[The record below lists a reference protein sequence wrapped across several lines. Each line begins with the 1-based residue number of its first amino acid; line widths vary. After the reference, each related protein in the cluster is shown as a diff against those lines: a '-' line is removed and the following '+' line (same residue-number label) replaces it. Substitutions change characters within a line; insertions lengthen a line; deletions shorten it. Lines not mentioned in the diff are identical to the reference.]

1 MRSMCKWLF
10 AAILSCATC
19 VCLAEGDPV
28 GGEYLMYWMVDYSGK
43 ATDMATQV
51 AEKAN
56 AGWINPN
63 RDTAN
68 DFNWSRLVA
77 VVDGEKVTVG
87 AAELELDSAQNS
99 LKAGSEANP
108 LVADLSG
115 VSGPITS
122 FAVEFFNYSNGS
134 LSLLGWTESITPD
147 ELVANGMIADFRDPK
162 YPQASYA
169 VWSPME
175 FAAVP
180 EPTSGLLL
188 LIGGA
193 LLALR
198 RRRRAE
204 ANVEG

>member
-28 GGEYLMYWMVDYSGK
+28 GEYLMYWMVDYSAK
-43 ATDMATQV
+43 ATDMETQV
-51 AEKAN
+51 AGKTAE
-56 AGWINPN
+56 GWINPN

-68 DFNWSRLVA
+68 DFKWSRLVA

-87 AAELELDSAQNS
+87 AAKLVD
-99 LKAGSEANP
+99 LKAGTEADP
-108 LVADLSG
+108 LVADLRG
-115 VSGPITS
+115 VSGTITS
-122 FAVEFFNYSNGS
+122 FAVEFFNYSDGS

-147 ELVANGMIADFRDPK
+147 ELLAQGKIADFRDPK
-162 YPQASYA
+162 YPQASYDI
-169 VWSPME
+169 WSPKE

-198 RRRRAE
+198 RKQRKD
-204 ANVEG
+204 VEG

>member
-28 GGEYLMYWMVDYSGK
+28 GEYLMYWMVDYSGM
-43 ATDMATQV
+43 ASEMATQV
-51 AEKAN
+51 EVAEVG
-56 AGWINPN
+56 GWINPN
-63 RDTAN
+63 RDKAN

-77 VVDGEKVTVG
+77 VVDGEKKVTVG
-87 AAELELDSAQNS
+87 AAELNGLR
-99 LKAGSEANP
+99 AGTTDNP

-115 VSGPITS
+115 VSGTITS
-122 FAVEFFNYSNGS
+122 FAVEFFNDSNGS

-147 ELVANGMIADFRDPK
+147 ELLAQGKIADFRDPK
-162 YPQASYA
+162 YPQASYDI
-169 VWSPME
+169 WSPKE

-198 RRRRAE
+198 RKQRKD
-204 ANVEG
+204 VEG

>member
-28 GGEYLMYWMVDYSGK
+28 GEYLMYWMVDYSGK
-43 ATDMATQV
+43 AGDMAAQV
-51 AEKAN
+51 TDKAN
-56 AGWINPN
+56 AGWINQGRNPN
-63 RDTAN
+63 N

-77 VVDGEKVTVG
+77 VVDGEKKVTVG
-87 AAELELDSAQNS
+87 AAELRDLQ
-99 LKAGSEANP
+99 AGSKTAP
-108 LVADLSG
+108 LVADLRG
-115 VSGPITS
+115 VSGTITS

-147 ELVANGMIADFRDPK
+147 ELLAQGKIADFRDPK

-198 RRRRAE
+198 RKQRKDI
-204 ANVEG
+204 EG

>member
-43 ATDMATQV
+43 ASEMATQV
-51 AEKAN
+51 NVAEVG
-56 AGWINPN
+56 GWINPN
-63 RDTAN
+63 RETAN

-87 AAELELDSAQNS
+87 AAELRDLQ
-99 LKAGSEANP
+99 AGSKADP
-108 LVADLSG
+108 LVADLRG

-122 FAVEFFNYSNGS
+122 FAVEFFNYNVLDGS

-147 ELVANGMIADFRDPK
+147 ELVAQGKIADFRDPK
-162 YPQASYA
+162 YPQASYD
-169 VWSPME
+169 VWSPKE

-198 RRRRAE
+198 RKQRKD
-204 ANVEG
+204 VEG

>member
-19 VCLAEGDPV
+19 VCLAEEDPV
-28 GGEYLMYWMVDYSGK
+28 GVYLMYWMVDYSGK
-43 ATDMATQV
+43 AADMVTQV
-51 AEKAN
+51 AGKTAE
-56 AGWINPN
+56 GWINPN
-63 RDTAN
+63 RNTAN

-87 AAELELDSAQNS
+87 AAELNS
-99 LKAGSEANP
+99 LQAGSTADP

-122 FAVEFFNYSNGS
+122 FAVEFFNYNESDGS
-134 LSLLGWTESITPD
+134 LSLLGWTESVSP
-147 ELVANGMIADFRDPK
+147 EFLAASGMIADFRDPK

-169 VWSPME
+169 VWSPTE

-198 RRRRAE
+198 RKQRKD
-204 ANVEG
+204 VEG

>member
-1 MRSMCKWLF
+1 MRSVCKWLF

-28 GGEYLMYWMVDYSGK
+28 GEYLMYWMVDYSGK
-43 ATDMATQV
+43 AGGMAAQV
-51 AEKAN
+51 EEKAD

-63 RDTAN
+63 RDTGN

-87 AAELELDSAQNS
+87 VAELND

-115 VSGPITS
+115 VSGTITS
-122 FAVEFFNYSNGS
+122 FAVEFFNYSDGS

-147 ELVANGMIADFRDPK
+147 ELLAQGKIADFRDPK
-162 YPQASYA
+162 YPQASYDT
-169 VWSPME
+169 WSPKD

-198 RRRRAE
+198 RKQRKD
-204 ANVEG
+204 VEG

>member
-43 ATDMATQV
+43 ASEMATQV
-51 AEKAN
+51 NVAEVG
-56 AGWINPN
+56 GWINPN
-63 RDTAN
+63 RETAN

-77 VVDGEKVTVG
+77 VVDGEKKVTVG
-87 AAELELDSAQNS
+87 AAELNGLR
-99 LKAGSEANP
+99 AGSTTDP
-108 LVADLSG
+108 LVADLRG
-115 VSGPITS
+115 VSGTITS
-122 FAVEFFNYSNGS
+122 FAVEFFNYNVLDGS

-147 ELVANGMIADFRDPK
+147 ELLAQGKIADFRDPK
-162 YPQASYA
+162 YPQASYDI
-169 VWSPME
+169 WSPTD

-198 RRRRAE
+198 RKQRKD
-204 ANVEG
+204 VEG

>member
-19 VCLAEGDPV
+19 VCLAEGDSV
-28 GGEYLMYWMVDYSGK
+28 GEYLMYWMVDYSGK
-43 ATDMATQV
+43 AGDMATQV
-51 AEKAN
+51 ADKTAE
-56 AGWINPN
+56 GWINPN
-63 RDTAN
+63 RNPDK

-77 VVDGEKVTVG
+77 VVDGEKKVTVG
-87 AAELELDSAQNS
+87 AAELNG
-99 LKAGSEANP
+99 LKAGTTDNP
-108 LVADLSG
+108 LVADLRG
-115 VSGPITS
+115 VSGTITS

-198 RRRRAE
+198 RKQRKDI
-204 ANVEG
+204 EG

>member
-28 GGEYLMYWMVDYSGK
+28 GEYLMYWMVDYSAK
-43 ATDMATQV
+43 ATDMAAQV
-51 AEKAN
+51 TDKAN
-56 AGWINPN
+56 AGWINQGRNP
-63 RDTAN
+63 AN

-77 VVDGEKVTVG
+77 VVDGEKKVTVG
-87 AAELELDSAQNS
+87 AAELNRLQ
-99 LKAGSEANP
+99 AGTDTP
-108 LVADLSG
+108 LVADLRG
-115 VSGPITS
+115 VSGTITS
-122 FAVEFFNYSNGS
+122 FAVEFFNYNVLDGS

-147 ELVANGMIADFRDPK
+147 ELLAQGKSADFRDPK
-162 YPQASYA
+162 YPQASYDI
-169 VWSPME
+169 WSPKE

-198 RRRRAE
+198 RKQRKD
-204 ANVEG
+204 VEG

>member
-1 MRSMCKWLF
+1 MCKWLF

-28 GGEYLMYWMVDYSGK
+28 GEYLMYWMVDYSGK
-43 ATDMATQV
+43 AGDMAAQV
-51 AEKAN
+51 TDKAN
-56 AGWINPN
+56 AGWINQGRNPN
-63 RDTAN
+63 N

-77 VVDGEKVTVG
+77 VVAGEKVTVG
-87 AAELELDSAQNS
+87 AAELVD
-99 LKAGSEANP
+99 LKAGTEADP

-122 FAVEFFNYSNGS
+122 FAVEFFNDSDGS

-147 ELVANGMIADFRDPK
+147 ELVAKGMIADFRDPK

-198 RRRRAE
+198 RKQRKD
-204 ANVEG
+204 VEG

>member
-28 GGEYLMYWMVDYSGK
+28 GEYLMYWMVDYSGK

-51 AEKAN
+51 TEKA
-56 AGWINPN
+56 ADGWINLSPN
-63 RDTAN
+63 TGNDFTAN

-77 VVDGEKVTVG
+77 VVNGEKVTVG
-87 AAELELDSAQNS
+87 AAELVD
-99 LKAGSEANP
+99 LKAGTEADP

-122 FAVEFFNYSNGS
+122 FAVEFFNDSDGS

-162 YPQASYA
+162 YPQASYD
-169 VWSPME
+169 VWSPKE

-198 RRRRAE
+198 RKQRKD
-204 ANVEG
+204 VEG

>member
-28 GGEYLMYWMVDYSGK
+28 GEYLMYWMVDYSGELDNMK
-43 ATDMATQV
+43 TQV
-51 AEKAN
+51 ALKETEVG
-56 AGWINPN
+56 GWINPN

-77 VVDGEKVTVG
+77 VVDGEKKVTVG
-87 AAELELDSAQNS
+87 AAELNGLR
-99 LKAGSEANP
+99 AGTTDNP

-115 VSGPITS
+115 VSGTITS
-122 FAVEFFNYSNGS
+122 FAVEFFNYSDGS

-147 ELVANGMIADFRDPK
+147 ALVAQGKIADFRDPK

-169 VWSPME
+169 VWSPTE

-198 RRRRAE
+198 RKQRKD
-204 ANVEG
+204 VEG

>member
-43 ATDMATQV
+43 AGDMATQV
-51 AEKAN
+51 EVAEVG
-56 AGWINPN
+56 GWINPN
-63 RDTAN
+63 RDKAN

-87 AAELELDSAQNS
+87 AAELRDLQ
-99 LKAGSEANP
+99 AGSKADP
-108 LVADLSG
+108 LVADLRG

-122 FAVEFFNYSNGS
+122 FAVEFFNYNVLDGS

-147 ELVANGMIADFRDPK
+147 ELLAQGKIADFRDPK
-162 YPQASYA
+162 YPQASYD
-169 VWSPME
+169 VWSPKE

-198 RRRRAE
+198 RKQRKD
-204 ANVEG
+204 VEG

>member
-1 MRSMCKWLF
+1 MRSMCKWLL

-28 GGEYLMYWMVDYSGK
+28 GEYLMYWMVDYSGMAK
-43 ATDMATQV
+43 DMADQV
-51 AEKAN
+51 AKKAN
-56 AGWINPN
+56 AGWINQGRNPN
-63 RDTAN
+63 N

-77 VVDGEKVTVG
+77 VVDGEKKVTVG
-87 AAELELDSAQNS
+87 AAELNS
-99 LKAGSEANP
+99 LKAGTDTP
-108 LVADLSG
+108 LVADLRG
-115 VSGPITS
+115 VSGTITS
-122 FAVEFFNYSNGS
+122 FAVEFFNYNVLDGS

-147 ELVANGMIADFRDPK
+147 ELLAQGKIADFRDPK
-162 YPQASYA
+162 YPQASYD
-169 VWSPME
+169 VWSPKE

-198 RRRRAE
+198 RKQRKD
-204 ANVEG
+204 VEG

>member
-43 ATDMATQV
+43 ASEMATQV
-51 AEKAN
+51 NVAEGG
-56 AGWINPN
+56 GWINPN
-63 RDTAN
+63 RETAK

-87 AAELELDSAQNS
+87 AAELRDLQ
-99 LKAGSEANP
+99 AGSKADP
-108 LVADLSG
+108 LVADLRG

-122 FAVEFFNYSNGS
+122 FAVEFFNYNESDGS
-134 LSLLGWTESITPD
+134 LSLLGWTESVSP
-147 ELVANGMIADFRDPK
+147 EFLVANGMIADFRDPK

-198 RRRRAE
+198 RKQRKD
-204 ANVEG
+204 VEG

>member
-28 GGEYLMYWMVDYSGK
+28 GEYLMYWMVDYSGK
-43 ATDMATQV
+43 ASEMATQV
-51 AEKAN
+51 ADKTAE
-56 AGWINPN
+56 GWINPN
-63 RDTAN
+63 RNPDK

-77 VVDGEKVTVG
+77 VVDGEKKVTVG
-87 AAELELDSAQNS
+87 AAELNGLR
-99 LKAGSEANP
+99 AGTTDNP
-108 LVADLSG
+108 LVADLRG

-122 FAVEFFNYSNGS
+122 FAVEFFNYNESDGS
-134 LSLLGWTESITPD
+134 LSLLGWTESVSP
-147 ELVANGMIADFRDPK
+147 EFLVANGMIADFRDPK
-162 YPQASYA
+162 YPQASYD
-169 VWSPME
+169 VWSPKE

-198 RRRRAE
+198 RKQRKD
-204 ANVEG
+204 VEG

>member
-28 GGEYLMYWMVDYSGK
+28 GEYLMYWMVDYSGELDNMK
-43 ATDMATQV
+43 TQV
-51 AEKAN
+51 ALKETEVG
-56 AGWINPN
+56 GWINPN
-63 RDTAN
+63 RDKAN

-77 VVDGEKVTVG
+77 VVDGEKKVTVG
-87 AAELELDSAQNS
+87 AAELNGLR
-99 LKAGSEANP
+99 AGTTDNP

-115 VSGPITS
+115 VSGTITS
-122 FAVEFFNYSNGS
+122 FAVEFFNYSGGS

-147 ELVANGMIADFRDPK
+147 ELLAQGKIADFRDPK
-162 YPQASYA
+162 YPQASYDI
-169 VWSPME
+169 WSPKE

-198 RRRRAE
+198 RKQRKD
-204 ANVEG
+204 VEG

>member
-28 GGEYLMYWMVDYSGK
+28 GEYLMYWMVDYSGK

-51 AEKAN
+51 DGKTAE
-56 AGWINPN
+56 GWINPN
-63 RDTAN
+63 RETAN

-87 AAELELDSAQNS
+87 AAELND
-99 LKAGSEANP
+99 LKAGSTDTP
-108 LVADLSG
+108 LVADLRG

-122 FAVEFFNYSNGS
+122 FAVEFFNYNVLDGS

-147 ELVANGMIADFRDPK
+147 ELVAQGKIADFRDPK

-169 VWSPME
+169 VWSPKE

-198 RRRRAE
+198 RKQRKDI
-204 ANVEG
+204 EG

>member
-43 ATDMATQV
+43 ASEMATQV
-51 AEKAN
+51 ADKTAE
-56 AGWINPN
+56 GWINPN
-63 RDTAN
+63 RDTGN

-87 AAELELDSAQNS
+87 AAELNS
-99 LKAGSEANP
+99 LQAGSTADP
-108 LVADLSG
+108 LVADLRG
-115 VSGPITS
+115 VSGTITS
-122 FAVEFFNYSNGS
+122 FAVEFFNYNVLDGS

-147 ELVANGMIADFRDPK
+147 ELLAQGKIADFRDPK

-198 RRRRAE
+198 RKQRKD
-204 ANVEG
+204 VEG

>member
-28 GGEYLMYWMVDYSGK
+28 GEYLMYWMVDYTGELGNMK
-43 ATDMATQV
+43 TQV
-51 AEKAN
+51 ALKETEVG
-56 AGWINPN
+56 GWINPN
-63 RDTAN
+63 RDKAN

-77 VVDGEKVTVG
+77 VVDGEKKVTVG
-87 AAELELDSAQNS
+87 AAELNGLR
-99 LKAGSEANP
+99 AGTTDNP
-108 LVADLSG
+108 LVADLRG
-115 VSGPITS
+115 VSGTITS
-122 FAVEFFNYSNGS
+122 FAVEFFNYNVLDGS

-147 ELVANGMIADFRDPK
+147 ELLAQGKIADFRDPK

-169 VWSPME
+169 VWSPKE

-198 RRRRAE
+198 RKQRKD
-204 ANVEG
+204 VEG

>member
-28 GGEYLMYWMVDYSGK
+28 GEYLMYWMVDYSGK
-43 ATDMATQV
+43 AGDMATQV
-51 AEKAN
+51 AGKTAE
-56 AGWINPN
+56 GWINPN
-63 RDTAN
+63 HNPKN

-77 VVDGEKVTVG
+77 VVDGEKKVTVG
-87 AAELELDSAQNS
+87 AAELNG
-99 LKAGSEANP
+99 LKAGTTDNP
-108 LVADLSG
+108 LVADLRG
-115 VSGPITS
+115 VSGTITS
-122 FAVEFFNYSNGS
+122 FAVEFFNYNVLDGS

-175 FAAVP
+175 FTAVP

-198 RRRRAE
+198 RKQRKD
-204 ANVEG
+204 VEG

>member
-51 AEKAN
+51 AEKA
-56 AGWINPN
+56 ADGWINLSPN
-63 RDTAN
+63 TGNDFTAN

-87 AAELELDSAQNS
+87 AAELRDLQ
-99 LKAGSEANP
+99 AGSKADP
-108 LVADLSG
+108 LVADLRG

-122 FAVEFFNYSNGS
+122 FAVEFFNYNVLDGS

-147 ELVANGMIADFRDPK
+147 ELVAQGKIADFRDPK
-162 YPQASYA
+162 YPQASYD
-169 VWSPME
+169 VWSPKE

-198 RRRRAE
+198 RKQRKD
-204 ANVEG
+204 VEG

>member
-19 VCLAEGDPV
+19 VCLAEEDPV
-28 GGEYLMYWMVDYSGK
+28 GVYLMYWMVDYS
-43 ATDMATQV
+43 
-51 AEKAN
+51 EKA
-56 AGWINPN
+56 ADGWINLSPN
-63 RDTAN
+63 TGNDFTAN

-77 VVDGEKVTVG
+77 VVNGEKVTVG
-87 AAELELDSAQNS
+87 AAELVD
-99 LKAGSEANP
+99 LKAGTEADP

-115 VSGPITS
+115 LSGPITS
-122 FAVEFFNYSNGS
+122 FAVEFFNDSDGS

-147 ELVANGMIADFRDPK
+147 ELVAQGMIADFRDPK

-198 RRRRAE
+198 RKQRKD
-204 ANVEG
+204 VEG

>member
-43 ATDMATQV
+43 ASEMATQV
-51 AEKAN
+51 NVAEVG
-56 AGWINPN
+56 GWINPN
-63 RDTAN
+63 RETAN

-87 AAELELDSAQNS
+87 AAELVD
-99 LKAGSEANP
+99 LKAGTEANP
-108 LVADLSG
+108 LVADLRG

-122 FAVEFFNYSNGS
+122 FAVEFFNYSDGS

-147 ELVANGMIADFRDPK
+147 ELVAQGKIADFRDPK
-162 YPQASYA
+162 YPQASYD
-169 VWSPME
+169 VWSPKE

-198 RRRRAE
+198 RKQRKD
-204 ANVEG
+204 VEG

>member
-28 GGEYLMYWMVDYSGK
+28 GEYLMYWMVDYSGK

-51 AEKAN
+51 AEKA
-56 AGWINPN
+56 ADGWINLSPN
-63 RDTAN
+63 TGNDFTAN
-68 DFNWSRLVA
+68 DFKWSRLVA
-77 VVDGEKVTVG
+77 VVNGEKVTVG
-87 AAELELDSAQNS
+87 AAELVD
-99 LKAGSEANP
+99 LKAGTEADP

-115 VSGPITS
+115 LSGPITS
-122 FAVEFFNYSNGS
+122 FAVEFFNDSDGS

-198 RRRRAE
+198 RKQRKD
-204 ANVEG
+204 VEG

>member
-28 GGEYLMYWMVDYSGK
+28 GEYLMYWMVDYSGK
-43 ATDMATQV
+43 AGDMAAQV
-51 AEKAN
+51 TDKAN
-56 AGWINPN
+56 AGWINQGRNPN
-63 RDTAN
+63 N

-77 VVDGEKVTVG
+77 VVDGEKKVTVG
-87 AAELELDSAQNS
+87 AAELNGLR
-99 LKAGSEANP
+99 AGSTTDP
-108 LVADLSG
+108 LVADLRG
-115 VSGPITS
+115 VSGTITS
-122 FAVEFFNYSNGS
+122 FAVEFFNYNVLDGS

-147 ELVANGMIADFRDPK
+147 ELVAQGKIADFRDPK
-162 YPQASYA
+162 YPQASYDI
-169 VWSPME
+169 WSPTD

-198 RRRRAE
+198 RKQRKD
-204 ANVEG
+204 VEG

>member
-28 GGEYLMYWMVDYSGK
+28 GEYLMYWMVDYSGK
-43 ATDMATQV
+43 ASEMATQV
-51 AEKAN
+51 NVAEGG
-56 AGWINPN
+56 GWINPN
-63 RDTAN
+63 RDTGN

-87 AAELELDSAQNS
+87 AAELND
-99 LKAGSEANP
+99 LKAGSTDTP
-108 LVADLSG
+108 LVADLRG

-122 FAVEFFNYSNGS
+122 FAVEFFNYNESDGS
-134 LSLLGWTESITPD
+134 LSLLGWTESVSP
-147 ELVANGMIADFRDPK
+147 EFLVANGMIADFRDPK

-193 LLALR
+193 MLALR
-198 RRRRAE
+198 RKQK
-204 ANVEG
+204 

>member
-28 GGEYLMYWMVDYSGK
+28 GEYLMYWMVDYSTA
-43 ATDMATQV
+43 ATKMATQV
-51 AEKAN
+51 ADKTAE
-56 AGWINPN
+56 GWINPD
-63 RDTAN
+63 RDTRN

-77 VVDGEKVTVG
+77 VVDGEKKVTVG
-87 AAELELDSAQNS
+87 AAELNR
-99 LKAGSEANP
+99 LKAGTDTP
-108 LVADLSG
+108 LVADLRG
-115 VSGPITS
+115 VSGTITS
-122 FAVEFFNYSNGS
+122 FAVEFFNYNVLDGS

-147 ELVANGMIADFRDPK
+147 ELLAQGKIADFRDPK
-162 YPQASYA
+162 YPQASYD
-169 VWSPME
+169 VWSPKE
-175 FAAVP
+175 FVAVP

-198 RRRRAE
+198 RKQRKD
-204 ANVEG
+204 VEG

>member
-28 GGEYLMYWMVDYSGK
+28 GEYLMYWMVDYSGK
-43 ATDMATQV
+43 AGDMAAQV
-51 AEKAN
+51 TEKAN

-63 RDTAN
+63 RNPDN

-77 VVDGEKVTVG
+77 VVDGEKKVTVG
-87 AAELELDSAQNS
+87 AAELNR
-99 LKAGSEANP
+99 LKAGTDTP
-108 LVADLSG
+108 LVADLRG
-115 VSGPITS
+115 VSGTITS
-122 FAVEFFNYSNGS
+122 FAVEFFNYNVLDGS

-147 ELVANGMIADFRDPK
+147 ELLAQGKIADFRDPK

-169 VWSPME
+169 VWSPKE

-198 RRRRAE
+198 RKQRKDI
-204 ANVEG
+204 EG

>member
-1 MRSMCKWLF
+1 MRSMCKWLL

-28 GGEYLMYWMVDYSGK
+28 GEYLMYWMVDYSGELDNMK
-43 ATDMATQV
+43 TQV
-51 AEKAN
+51 ALKETEVG
-56 AGWINPN
+56 GWINPN
-63 RDTAN
+63 RNPDN

-87 AAELELDSAQNS
+87 AAELRDLQ
-99 LKAGSEANP
+99 AGSTADP

-122 FAVEFFNYSNGS
+122 FAVEFFNYNESDGS

-162 YPQASYA
+162 YPQASYD
-169 VWSPME
+169 VWSPKE

-198 RRRRAE
+198 RKQRKD
-204 ANVEG
+204 VEG

>member
-28 GGEYLMYWMVDYSGK
+28 GEYLMYWMVDYSGK
-43 ATDMATQV
+43 AGDMAAQV
-51 AEKAN
+51 TEKAN

-63 RDTAN
+63 RNPDN

-77 VVDGEKVTVG
+77 VVDGEKKVTVG
-87 AAELELDSAQNS
+87 AAELNS
-99 LKAGSEANP
+99 SLQAGSITDP
-108 LVADLSG
+108 LVADLRG
-115 VSGPITS
+115 VSGTITS
-122 FAVEFFNYSNGS
+122 FAVEFFNYNVSDGS

-147 ELVANGMIADFRDPK
+147 ELLAQGKIADFRDPK
-162 YPQASYA
+162 YPQASYD
-169 VWSPME
+169 VWSPKE

-198 RRRRAE
+198 RKQRKD
-204 ANVEG
+204 VEG

>member
-28 GGEYLMYWMVDYSGK
+28 GEYLMYWMVDYSGELDNMK
-43 ATDMATQV
+43 TQV
-51 AEKAN
+51 ALKETEVG
-56 AGWINPN
+56 GWINPN
-63 RDTAN
+63 RDKAN

-77 VVDGEKVTVG
+77 VVDGEKKVTVG
-87 AAELELDSAQNS
+87 AAELNGLR
-99 LKAGSEANP
+99 AGTTDNP
-108 LVADLSG
+108 LVADLRG
-115 VSGPITS
+115 VSGTITS

-147 ELVANGMIADFRDPK
+147 ELLAQGKIADFRDPK
-162 YPQASYA
+162 YPQASYDT
-169 VWSPME
+169 WSPKD

-198 RRRRAE
+198 RKQRKD
-204 ANVEG
+204 VEG

>member
-28 GGEYLMYWMVDYSGK
+28 GEYLMYWMVDYSGK
-43 ATDMATQV
+43 AGDMAAQV
-51 AEKAN
+51 TDKAN
-56 AGWINPN
+56 AGWINQGRNPN
-63 RDTAN
+63 N

-77 VVDGEKVTVG
+77 VVDGEKKVTVG
-87 AAELELDSAQNS
+87 AAELNGLR
-99 LKAGSEANP
+99 AGSTTDP
-108 LVADLSG
+108 LVADLRG

-122 FAVEFFNYSNGS
+122 FAVEFFNYNVLDGS

-147 ELVANGMIADFRDPK
+147 ELLAQGKIADFRDPK
-162 YPQASYA
+162 YPQASYDI
-169 VWSPME
+169 WSPTD

-198 RRRRAE
+198 RKQRKD
-204 ANVEG
+204 VEG

>member
-43 ATDMATQV
+43 ASEMATQV
-51 AEKAN
+51 NVAEVG
-56 AGWINPN
+56 GWINPN
-63 RDTAN
+63 RETAN

-87 AAELELDSAQNS
+87 AAELRDLQ
-99 LKAGSEANP
+99 AGSKADP
-108 LVADLSG
+108 LVADLRG

-122 FAVEFFNYSNGS
+122 FAVEFFNYNVLDGS

-147 ELVANGMIADFRDPK
+147 ELLAQGKIADFRDPK
-162 YPQASYA
+162 YPQASYD
-169 VWSPME
+169 VWSPKE

-198 RRRRAE
+198 RKQRKD
-204 ANVEG
+204 VEG

>member
-28 GGEYLMYWMVDYSGK
+28 GEYLMYWMVDYSGM
-43 ATDMATQV
+43 ASEMATQV
-51 AEKAN
+51 EVAEVG
-56 AGWINPN
+56 GWINPN
-63 RDTAN
+63 RDKAN

-77 VVDGEKVTVG
+77 VVDGEKKVTVG
-87 AAELELDSAQNS
+87 AAELNRLQ
-99 LKAGSEANP
+99 AGSTTDP
-108 LVADLSG
+108 LVADLRG
-115 VSGPITS
+115 VSGTITS
-122 FAVEFFNYSNGS
+122 FAVEFFNYNVLDGS

-147 ELVANGMIADFRDPK
+147 ELLAQGKIADFRDPK

-169 VWSPME
+169 VWRPKE

-198 RRRRAE
+198 RKQRKD
-204 ANVEG
+204 VEG

>member
-28 GGEYLMYWMVDYSGK
+28 GEYLMYWMVDYSGK
-43 ATDMATQV
+43 AGDMAAQV
-51 AEKAN
+51 TEKAN

-63 RDTAN
+63 RNPDK

-77 VVDGEKVTVG
+77 VVDGEKKVTVG
-87 AAELELDSAQNS
+87 AAELNG
-99 LKAGSEANP
+99 LKAGTTDNP
-108 LVADLSG
+108 LVADLRG
-115 VSGPITS
+115 VSGAITS
-122 FAVEFFNYSNGS
+122 FAVEFFNYNVLDGS

-147 ELVANGMIADFRDPK
+147 ELLAQGKIADFRDPK
-162 YPQASYA
+162 YPQASYDT
-169 VWSPME
+169 WSPKD

-198 RRRRAE
+198 RKQRKD
-204 ANVEG
+204 VEG

>member
-43 ATDMATQV
+43 ASEMATQV
-51 AEKAN
+51 ADKTAE
-56 AGWINPN
+56 GWINPN
-63 RDTAN
+63 RDTGN

-87 AAELELDSAQNS
+87 AAELNS
-99 LKAGSEANP
+99 LQAGSTADP

-122 FAVEFFNYSNGS
+122 FAVEFFNYNVLDGS

-198 RRRRAE
+198 RKQRKDI
-204 ANVEG
+204 EG